1 MNQIVITGKI
11 TSSLSVERAKNKNN
25 EVVDVHVLSILG
37 QVQGEPTQEVQI
49 QFKAYDPAV
58 TRMMKA
64 AKLGDMY
71 AVTGRLI
78 SKFEVYEDKKT
89 GEKKTRP
96 TFYYI
101 YATQVEKIF
110 K

>member
-1 MNQIVITGKI
+1 MNAVTITGKI
-11 TSSLSVERAKNKNN
+11 SSGLSIERVKNKNN
-25 EVVDVHVLSILG
+25 ELVDVHTLGILG

-49 QFKAYDPAV
+49 QFKAYDPTV

-64 AKLGDMY
+64 AKMGDMY

-89 GEKKTRP
+89 GEKKKRP